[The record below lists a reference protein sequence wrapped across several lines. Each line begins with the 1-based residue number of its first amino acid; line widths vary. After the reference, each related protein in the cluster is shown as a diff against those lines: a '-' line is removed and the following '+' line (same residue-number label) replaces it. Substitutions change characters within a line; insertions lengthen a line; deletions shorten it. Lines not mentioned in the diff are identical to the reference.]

1 MLSKSYIRM
10 KVSELPSPKSSMCQ
24 LILFAQLL
32 YGPNVVSFLCQFL
45 HLHSTPFSLI
55 TVIVSFYSQ
64 GNVEVWLNTLLR
76 ESRGSLRS
84 VIQTASIAIKDPAFK
99 LKDFLDAY
107 PAQVKINYEDNCR
120 LFKCRTQN
128 QTKITVNH

>member
-1 MLSKSYIRM
+1 MNVL
-10 KVSELPSPKSSMCQ
+10 ELASPKSSMCQ
-24 LILFAQLL
+24 LILFAKLP
-32 YGPNVVSFLCQFL
+32 YGPNVVSFLGQFL
-45 HLHSTPFSLI
+45 HLHSIPFSLI
-55 TVIVSFYSQ
+55 TVVVSFYSQ
-64 GNVEVWLNTLLR
+64 GNVEVWLNTLLK
-76 ESRGSLRS
+76 ESRASLRS

-107 PAQVKINYEDNCR
+107 PAQVKINYEDNYR